1 MMRILRSGAGHG
13 LKKAHELAF
22 ADLCEVENGR
32 LCAEVT
38 LITLFCAISAFH
50 HISLRVEC

>member
-1 MMRILRSGAGHG
+1 MRILRSGAGHG